1 MTRENPIFHASFF
14 VLGLK
19 CDKNAKKC
27 RFLWCVR
34 TQRLI

>member
-1 MTRENPIFHASFF
+1 MEIRFSMRLFF

-27 RFLWCVR
+27 RFLRCVR
-34 TQRLI
+34 TQVLI

>member
-1 MTRENPIFHASFF
+1 MARGISFFHASFF

-19 CDKNAKKC
+19 CKKNAKKC
-27 RFLWCVR
+27 RFLRCVR

>member
-1 MTRENPIFHASFF
+1 MARGISFFHASSF

-19 CDKNAKKC
+19 CKKNAEKC
-27 RFLWCVR
+27 RFLRCVR